1 MKSTLSFGD
10 GNSFSWRLIW
20 WAVYAA
26 AFGVTEAALVVYV
39 RQLLGY
45 PPGLDY
51 AEIWA
56 ARGESLSYTAMSRE
70 LYDRGLYPVEIAREA
85 GTMLLLFGAAMAA
98 GRTWRER
105 WGIFWYTFALW
116 DLTYYLYLVWFIG
129 FPRSLSAVDV
139 YFLIPITWYGPVWF
153 PVCVVMPVLALLG
166 VRLMR
171 TSSISLQRAG
181 EVGTPGSP
189 EPVS

>member
-1 MKSTLSFGD
+1 MQSSSGKY
-10 GNSFSWRLIW
+10 NSLVWRLFW

-70 LYDRGLYPVEIAREA
+70 LYNRGLYPVEIAREA
-85 GTMLLLFGAAMAA
+85 GTMILLFGAAMAA
-98 GRTWRER
+98 GQTWRER

-153 PVCVVMPVLALLG
+153 PVCVVMPALTILG
-166 VRLMR
+166 VWLIRSPSAHAEKEVRVLERHRERL
-171 TSSISLQRAG
+171 
-181 EVGTPGSP
+181 
-189 EPVS
+189 

>member
-1 MKSTLSFGD
+1 MQSISKPK
-10 GNSFSWRLIW
+10 NSLRWRLCW

-26 AFGVTEAALVVYV
+26 AFGVTEAAVVVYV

-51 AEIWA
+51 AQIWA
-56 ARGESLSYTAMSRE
+56 ARGEALSYTAMSRE
-70 LYDRGLYPVEIAREA
+70 MYNRGLYPVEIAREA
-85 GTMLLLFGAAMAA
+85 GTILLLVGAAMAA

-129 FPRSLSAVDV
+129 FPRSLDAVDV

-153 PVCVVMPVLALLG
+153 PVCVVMPALMLLG
-166 VRLMR
+166 VWLLRHFPR
-171 TSSISLQRAG
+171 PQPRSRAL
-181 EVGTPGSP
+181 
-189 EPVS
+189 